1 MSETGTADPAQQPED
16 DILPHDTRL
25 DEDDRLKPEFVSA
38 VLDHVDEGHA
48 EQARDLV
55 RPLHPADIAD
65 LFELTP
71 SDQRVALA
79 TALGD
84 LVTAVLMT
92 ELNDYV
98 CAHLI
103 GAPPPLQVAEIA
115 TPLDTHDALPFIL
128 TLQEVTLTTDIKS
141 MHAYVTP

>member
-48 EQARDLV
+48 EEVRDLV
-55 RPLHPADIAD
+55 RPLHAADIAD

-71 SDQRVALA
+71 SDQRGALA
-79 TALGD
+79 TALGAM
-84 LVTAVLMT
+84 VTAEVKS
-92 ELNDYV
+92 ELNVYV
-98 CAHLI
+98 RQDLLGELATDH
-103 GAPPPLQVAEIA
+103 VAQNA
-115 TPLDTHDALPFIL
+115 TQPATDDEVQHMQDTTGDE
-128 TLQEVTLTTDIKS
+128 QKNS
-141 MHAYVTP
+141 

>member
-48 EQARDLV
+48 EEVRDLV

-65 LFELTP
+65 PFELTP
-71 SDQRVALA
+71 SDQRGALA

-84 LVTAVLMT
+84 LDTAEVMS
-92 ELNDYV
+92 ELNEYV
-98 CAHLI
+98 HDALI
-103 GAPPPLQVAEIA
+103 GTIALETVAEIA
-115 TPLDTHDALPFIL
+115 LQLVTHTPVRIL
-128 TLQEVTLTTDIKS
+128 EAMKGEKHKDLS
-141 MHAYVTP
+141 

>member
-48 EQARDLV
+48 EEVRDLV

-65 LFELTP
+65 LFALTP
-71 SDQRVALA
+71 SDQRGALA
-79 TALGD
+79 TALAD
-84 LVTAVLMT
+84 LVQAEVMS

-98 CAHLI
+98 RDDLI
-103 GAPPPLQVAEIA
+103 GALAQEQVAEIA
-115 TPLDTHDALPFIL
+115 TQLDTDDA
-128 TLQEVTLTTDIKS
+128 VAIKIGRAS
-141 MHAYVTP
+141 WRERVCQYL

>member
-1 MSETGTADPAQQPED
+1 MSETGTANPAQQPED

-48 EQARDLV
+48 EEVRDLV

-71 SDQRVALA
+71 SDQRGALA

-84 LVTAVLMT
+84 LVTAEVMS
-92 ELNDYV
+92 ELTDYV
-98 CAHLI
+98 RDALL
-103 GAPPPLQVAEIA
+103 GPLDPDQRAEIA
-115 TPLDTHDALPFIL
+115 PPLENEPA
-128 TLQEVTLTTDIKS
+128 
-141 MHAYVTP
+141 